1 MVAMVDIPEHTQA
14 WQMILGQLRAEM
26 SRADFETW
34 VRSLTPLGFDDE
46 SSNIFRLAAYNE
58 YTRDWVTSRLKS
70 IISRMLSGL
79 YQKEI
84 QVEVVVGNDFRFN
97 NANTSPELGGEKPRK
112 LPANKQ
118 SKPQRK
124 PPSSPPSTDNGD
136 DDAGATPRS
145 RRKMIL
151 QRAYGTQ
158 RANVIHP
165 ERGMIVTHYYLDNW
179 VKLIGHSGSAVVLA
193 ARRLCYWNP
202 ESGEKRNVLDID
214 MSVLADKADLSL
226 RTIKNVLKHPL
237 VKKYFLRYK
246 VRRVMTPNGVRT
258 AGIALLVRMD
268 DPLTPADQ
276 VAIGYENEDI
286 WYSSEFD
293 DESEDGEDI
302 NRDYDS
308 DEDIEDIE

>member
-1 MVAMVDIPEHTQA
+1 MVDVPEHTQA

-34 VRSLTPLGFDDE
+34 VRSLTPLGFE
-46 SSNIFRLAAYNE
+46 NKSSNVFRLAAYNE

-70 IISRMLSGL
+70 IISRMLTGL

-84 QVEVVVGNDFRFN
+84 QVEVVVANDFRFGEDSN
-97 NANTSPELGGEKPRK
+97 FSADKDEKPLK
-112 LPANKQ
+112 AQEYKQ
-118 SKPQRK
+118 SKTQRK
-124 PPSSPPSTDNGD
+124 TPSTPANTDSGE
-136 DDAGATPRS
+136 DDAGSTPRS

-237 VKKYFLRYK
+237 IKKYFLRYK

-286 WYSSEFD
+286 WYSAEFD

-302 NRDYDS
+302 NRDYDN
-308 DEDIEDIE
+308 DADIEEID